1 MIISRPRSYP
11 NHCALITLPNFLL
24 FSLKTQ
30 DARLV
35 GFLSLTQI
43 GPGLLV
49 AGCDPAAAL
58 MTIVGNVL
66 VKIFHTSRCPLALET
81 LMNRGVSN
89 RVKMV
94 QIKT

>member
-1 MIISRPRSYP
+1 MCIG
-11 NHCALITLPNFLL
+11 HL
-24 FSLKTQ
+24 
-30 DARLV
+30 ARLFAV
-35 GFLSLTQI
+35 FSENLGYETSGFLSLTQI

-58 MTIVGNVL
+58 MTIAGNVL
-66 VKIFHTSRCPLALET
+66 VNIFPTSCCPLALET
-81 LMNRGVSN
+81 LMDRGVSN